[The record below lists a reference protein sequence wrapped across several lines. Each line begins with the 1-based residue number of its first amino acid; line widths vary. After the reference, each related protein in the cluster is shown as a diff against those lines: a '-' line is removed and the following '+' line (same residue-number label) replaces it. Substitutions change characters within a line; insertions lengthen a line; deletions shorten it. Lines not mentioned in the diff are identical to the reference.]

1 MQKKY
6 YQDLKVF
13 IFILVGALLTY
24 AIGLNTN
31 SVFAAALIGII
42 FSIIFPTYAIQAY
55 VGAFIGMSSVEI
67 LPSLLFLTGAS
78 IISGFIWLAFS
89 KKLPSFGGKA
99 GFIAFLG
106 VLIINLPLI
115 IEKELNVPIQIEIEL
130 ILGVII
136 TAIVATRATFYLR
149 EKLKDKIKSD
159 AILGSAIVGFL
170 FGLTRIF
177 FPQTVIFSEVA
188 FASSFAGMT
197 SFKFVRKKSYKL
209 LIGLI
214 VGIIFL
220 LSTSFFQGFGGKL
233 GTIAFISLIIFF
245 LLKSRK

>member
-1 MQKKY
+1 MKNKY

-24 AIGLNTN
+24 AIGINTN

-42 FSIIFPTYAIQAY
+42 FSIIFPKYATPTY

-89 KKLPSFGGKA
+89 KKLPKFGGKA

-106 VLIINLPLI
+106 VLIINIPLI
-115 IEKELNVPIQIEIEL
+115 FEKQLNVPVHIEMEM
-130 ILGVII
+130 ILAVIFV
-136 TAIVATRATFYLR
+136 AIIATKATFHIR
-149 EKLKDKIKSD
+149 DKLKDKIKSD
-159 AILGSAIVGFL
+159 AVLGSAIVGFL
-170 FGLTRIF
+170 FGVTRIF
-177 FPQTVIFSEVA
+177 FPQTAIFSEVA

-197 SFKFVRKKSYKL
+197 SFNLVKKKSYKI

-214 VGIIFL
+214 VGLVFL
-220 LSTSFFQGFGGKL
+220 ISTSFFQGFGGKL

-245 LLKSRK
+245 ILKSRK